1 MSFFG
6 KPSGAE
12 PRITY
17 ERIDLSAETAAEP
30 EAEAARAPASARLL
44 AERLEP
50 RSERARGAEASMLLA
65 ADSELEGRLNSR
77 GTVRIEG
84 VLRGA
89 LEAPQLL
96 LEAGGL
102 LDGHVTVDRLRVS
115 GTLRGTVIAREIEVL
130 RSARIDAELIYEEIS
145 IERGARVTGLH
156 RQREIPP
163 QESTAPATSATP
175 LVEPVPPVAALPAAA
190 TAPAAIKALSED
202 SASTLLP
209 SQDGAALPPVPAI
222 PASPLPDLAVVSVIA
237 ALPVDP
243 AAEER
248 LLNAAANTAAL
259 VAEAEAALQELA
271 QITHAAAGAATELAR
286 EGVAELVEL
295 ETVLRATPQDLV
307 LHAPAA

>member
-17 ERIDLSAETAAEP
+17 ERIDLSAETAMEP

-65 ADSELEGRLNSR
+65 ADSELEGRLSSR

-156 RQREIPP
+156 RQREAAP
-163 QESTAPATSATP
+163 QESTAPAAT
-175 LVEPVPPVAALPAAA
+175 VAEPAPPVAATPA
-190 TAPAAIKALSED
+190 AAIKAPAEEI
-202 SASTLLP
+202 AAMPLP
-209 SQDGAALPPVPAI
+209 SQEGAALPPVPAT
-222 PASPLPDLAVVSVIA
+222 PASPLPDLAVAVAPVVEI
-237 ALPVDP
+237 LPADP
-243 AAEER
+243 AVEER
-248 LLNAAANTAAL
+248 LLHAAANTAAL

-271 QITHAAAGAATELAR
+271 QITHAAAGAATDLAR
-286 EGVAELVEL
+286 DGVAELVEL
-295 ETVLRATPQDLV
+295 ETVLRATPQALV